1 MFTTTIMVSHPCLL
15 DTTSPR
21 RPALGVSESWLA
33 NADPGSNKGTAA
45 AIVEPGKFHNDNNN
59 NNNNNI
65 KNKNYDKGTAAAA
78 VSLLLCVFH
87 CICCGEI

>member
-1 MFTTTIMVSHPCLL
+1 MFTTTIMVSHTCLL

-45 AIVEPGKFHNDNNN
+45 AVVEPGKFHND
-59 NNNNNI
+59 
-65 KNKNYDKGTAAAA
+65 KKATTTTTTTATTTT
-78 VSLLLCVFH
+78 
-87 CICCGEI
+87 